1 MLMKQCPGS
10 FNKAV
15 LEALALNTD
24 RAQWA
29 THTCEL
35 CNKQVGAQQVK
46 GRWVTE
52 QHWSSVSYLA
62 SNRRAPKITR
72 SSKRSAEAVVLQS
85 S

>member
-1 MLMKQCPGS
+1 MLIKQCSGS
-10 FNKAV
+10 FNQAV
-15 LEALALNTD
+15 LEALVSNTN

-62 SNRRAPKITR
+62 TNRRAPKITKSTKRLAETVLLR
-72 SSKRSAEAVVLQS
+72 SS
-85 S
+85 